1 MNRKLRNTILAF
13 SVTGTVLALGLLAAR
28 PPVPGDGPMPAAM
41 AVAATSQD
49 PAPGKPLIAPVDL
62 NAAGADGIEAR
73 FLARSREFERDMAD
87 IASLDSAMALTAGFV
102 ASATTEAVIT
112 EILARDIPATTGA
125 NRADPDADP
134 APRHRRSV
142 RGAFAVPYFSFASG
156 TGRGGRS

>member
-28 PPVPGDGPMPAAM
+28 PPVPGDGSIPA
-41 AVAATSQD
+41 AVAAAATSPDVAPTRPLAAPAD
-49 PAPGKPLIAPVDL
+49 PDDVAVD
-62 NAAGADGIEAR
+62 DIEAR

-102 ASATTEAVIT
+102 ASASTEAVIA

-125 NRADPDADP
+125 NRADPDAAP

>member
-28 PPVPGDGPMPAAM
+28 PLVPGDGSIPAAL
-41 AVAATSQD
+41 ATAATSPD
-49 PAPGKPLIAPVDL
+49 TAPTRPLAAPADL
-62 NAAGADGIEAR
+62 NAVAVDGIEAR

-87 IASLDSAMALTAGFV
+87 IASLDGAMALTAGFV
-102 ASATTEAVIT
+102 ATATTEAVIA

-125 NRADPDADP
+125 NRADPDAAP